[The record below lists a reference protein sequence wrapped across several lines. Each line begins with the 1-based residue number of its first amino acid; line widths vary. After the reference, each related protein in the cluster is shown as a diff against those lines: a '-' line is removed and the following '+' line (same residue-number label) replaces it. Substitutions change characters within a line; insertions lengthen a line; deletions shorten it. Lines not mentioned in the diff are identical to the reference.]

1 MQGCSKQSSMYRGQ
15 VVLSILNGLRRLPEN
30 RRVKTDGNSC
40 ITRTYGR
47 EELQKVS
54 AALAVFNR
62 RLLTVEKQDC
72 CQAGLNALLRYI

>member
-15 VVLSILNGLRRLPEN
+15 VVLLILNGLRRLPEN
-30 RRVKTDGNSC
+30 SRVKTDGNSC

-47 EELQKVS
+47 EE
-54 AALAVFNR
+54 
-62 RLLTVEKQDC
+62 LTVEKQDC